1 MPPPRSGKSI
11 EQNIESLIRRKL
23 FGLALEQL
31 DDVIEG
37 EGERPILLRMKADVC
52 RELLDFH
59 AAKQIYE
66 RLHKDEPEDLGV
78 ISNYAKT
85 LIGCGESDAAIEL
98 TRQWVDLMPDGNRA
112 AATGRLV
119 ETLVRTHHTAEAR
132 TMFEE
137 IRPQGELPAALEGV
151 QASLLLQEKKIDQA
165 ISCYRNYIEQLQNT
179 HQDEAQT
186 DVLTTAWFQLAKA
199 LDRSGDYDGA
209 WAAAEE
215 AHRPYEKWDPTPDL
229 EQMERVKTWM
239 TRETLRSL
247 NHAEAEFEWTPLFI
261 VGMPR
266 SGTTLLEQILSMH
279 QDVSNGGEMCVSYQM
294 IQMAGRITDSYHQF
308 PELAIDLTVP
318 DCDTLGHMY
327 MDACRPFASGT
338 RVASNKALN
347 LQLHL
352 GFLSLAVPHSKA
364 IMLYRHPLDNA
375 VSCHTNNLVTLG
387 HRYTT
392 NLSDFGKIWKARRS
406 LQEFWLD
413 QLDMPMME
421 LHYESMVQNQDEETR
436 RLLDFIDV
444 KWEPRCLDFHESTQI
459 ARTISWDQVNRKMY
473 TTSDGRWKNY
483 EKHLGPVI
491 DEVQEY
497 L

>member
-1 MPPPRSGKSI
+1 MSLPQHGKSI
-11 EQNIESLIRRKL
+11 EQKIESLIRRKL
-23 FGLALEQL
+23 FGLALEQI
-31 DDVIEG
+31 DDAIQS
-37 EGERPILLRMKADVC
+37 EGERSILLRMKADVC

-59 AAKQIYE
+59 AARKIYE
-66 RLHKDEPEDLGV
+66 RLHKEEPEHAGIL
-78 ISNYAKT
+78 SNLAKVM
-85 LIGCGESDAAIEL
+85 IGCGESDAAIEL
-98 TRQWVDLMPDGNRA
+98 TRQWVKLMPDNERVRSSA
-112 AATGRLV
+112 RLV
-119 ETLVRTHHTAEAR
+119 DTLIRTHHTAEAR
-132 TMFEE
+132 LLFDE
-137 IRPQGELPAALEGV
+137 ICPSGELPASFEGV
-151 QASLLLQEKKIDQA
+151 RASLLLQEKKLDDA
-165 ISCYRNYIEQLQNT
+165 INGYRTYIKKLQSLD
-179 HQDEAQT
+179 HDET
-186 DVLTTAWFQLAKA
+186 ENETLSSAWFQLAKT

-215 AHRPYEKWDPTPDL
+215 AHRPYEHWDPTQEL
-229 EQMERVKTWM
+229 EQMERIKSWM
-239 TRETLRSL
+239 TRDTLRSL
-247 NHAEAEFEWTPLFI
+247 NHAQAEFEWTPLFI

-279 QDVSNGGEMCVSYQM
+279 QDVSNGGEMCVSSQM
-294 IQMAGRITDSYHQF
+294 IQMAGRITDSFHQF

-318 DCDTLGHMY
+318 DCDRLGNFY

-347 LQLHL
+347 LQNHL

-392 NLSDFGKIWKARRS
+392 NLSDFGKIWMARRS
-406 LQEFWLD
+406 LQEFWLE

-421 LHYESMVQNQDEETR
+421 LHYESMVQNQDDETR

-444 KWEPRCLDFHESTQI
+444 EWNPKCLDFHESTQV

-473 TTSDGRWKNY
+473 TSSDGRWKNY
-483 EKHLGPVI
+483 EKHLGPMI
-491 DEVQEY
+491 DEVGPY